1 MLIKSLTDL
10 SLLLI
15 RLMMSFT
22 TSLIITYPDLL
33 LMKILKS
40 LIVMLVVS
48 LKLLKYAKTLVVNS
62 IILPD

>member
-1 MLIKSLTDL
+1 MIKSLTDL

-15 RLMMSFT
+15 RLMISFT

-40 LIVMLVVS
+40 LIIMLVVS
-48 LKLLKYAKTLVVNS
+48 LKLLKYAKTFVVNS